1 MPTDA
6 AKDAQ
11 ASPAGAEAPATDD
24 FETARKA
31 VEDTAAIGGGLWL
44 SYLFVLFYLGIAAG
58 AVTHADLL
66 LQAPVKLPF
75 LNIELPLLAFF
86 FLAPLLLLLTHAYT
100 LVHLVL
106 LARRVDQFNAI
117 KGLPEAWRRRRLP
130 SNIFVQFLGA
140 PAENRG
146 FFGLLLGAILWVTLV
161 VAPIALFLLLE
172 IQFLPY
178 HSRWITWTIRIA
190 LFLDLLLVWWLWRK
204 ILNQPHRSPANPRL
218 EDGRKDDRRR
228 PADPVGRIV
237 RLGRRND
244 TRRMAGRP
252 LSC

>member
-6 AKDAQ
+6 TKDAQ
-11 ASPAGAEAPATDD
+11 ASPAAAEAPATDD
-24 FETARKA
+24 LETARKA

-106 LARRVDQFNAI
+106 LARRVAQFNAI

-140 PAENRG
+140 PEEDRYGA
-146 FFGLLLGAILWVTLV
+146 FGLLLGAILWLTLV
-161 VAPIALFLLLE
+161 VAPIALYLLLE

-178 HSRWITWTIRIA
+178 HSRWITWTIR
-190 LFLDLLLVWWLWRK
+190 LTLLLDLGLLWWHWRI
-204 ILNQPHRSPANPRL
+204 ILATAAPAAGAPAPGRRL
-218 EDGRKDDRRR
+218 QRR
-228 PADPVGRIV
+228 PSAPY
-237 RLGRRND
+237 
-244 TRRMAGRP
+244 
-252 LSC
+252 